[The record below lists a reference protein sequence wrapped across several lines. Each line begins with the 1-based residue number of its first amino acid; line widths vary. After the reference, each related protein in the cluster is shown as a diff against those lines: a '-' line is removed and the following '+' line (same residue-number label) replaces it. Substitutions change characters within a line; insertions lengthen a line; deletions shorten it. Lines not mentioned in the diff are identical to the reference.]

1 MNSQYSKPTNSVPM
15 LSSIDWDIEVSDE
28 KWRSHGRIG
37 DFGSHKWPGWW
48 KPLKMTWLRALT
60 NLIPNLSDLD
70 MKKKRVDPS
79 STEPLFSC
87 MAMGVTCE
95 FLDLQIKG
103 GPSDGHDVDCL
114 VMSYEV
120 CYNLEELFF
129 LLMLTVIWC
138 QGRNALK
145 EHKKTLVA
153 LYWAGLVATV
163 PQEKVVWSYP

>member
-1 MNSQYSKPTNSVPM
+1 
-15 LSSIDWDIEVSDE
+15 
-28 KWRSHGRIG
+28 
-37 DFGSHKWPGWW
+37 
-48 KPLKMTWLRALT
+48 MTWLRGLT
-60 NLIPNLSDLD
+60 KLIPNLSDLD

-129 LLMLTVIWC
+129 FLMLTLILMS
-138 QGRNALK
+138 R
-145 EHKKTLVA
+145 KKCIHGTKNKPVGAWL
-153 LYWAGLVATV
+153 LLSRSCYNCPPKRGI
-163 PQEKVVWSYP
+163 